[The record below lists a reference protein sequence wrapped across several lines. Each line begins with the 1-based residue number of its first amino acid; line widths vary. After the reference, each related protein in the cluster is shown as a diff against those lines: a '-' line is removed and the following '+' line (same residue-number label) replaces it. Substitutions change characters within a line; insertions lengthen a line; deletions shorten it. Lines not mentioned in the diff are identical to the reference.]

1 MNDEMQVR
9 VLFLGPSRDFAGTD
23 AMDVKLSADARVVDL
38 RRALTRSLPTLA
50 GALPTCRF
58 AVDETFVRDD
68 AVLRNGCEVAVIPP
82 VSGG

>member
-1 MNDEMQVR
+1 MTVEVQVR

-23 AMDVKLSADARVVDL
+23 TMELYLGPNARVADL
-38 RRALTRSLPTLA
+38 RRALAQSLPQLA

-58 AVDETFVRDD
+58 AVDESFVRDD
-68 AVLRNGCEVAVIPP
+68 AVLRHGCEVAVIPP

>member
-1 MNDEMQVR
+1 MNDEMQIR

-23 AMDVKLSADARVVDL
+23 AMDVKLSPNARVADL
-38 RRALTRSLPTLA
+38 RRALTKTLPRLA

-58 AVDETFVRDD
+58 AVDESFVRDD
-68 AVLRNGCEVAVIPP
+68 AALRNGCEVAVIPP